1 MQQLETRNPQA
12 FQMLSQ
18 ARNNG
23 ANPQGFLKQL
33 IGNSSPQDI
42 QQVLQMGKQ
51 FGVPDNI
58 LSQIQNMK

>member
-1 MQQLETRNPQA
+1 
-12 FQMLSQ
+12 MLSQ